1 MRVKQALQP
10 KARDLVILDL
20 LFRYFRFPAGF
31 HYGFPHRAESLQNG
45 CGVRVRID
53 QYPQQLL
60 MRLQLRTLLVYLPL
74 QTVKHR
80 AYFEWK
86 AFSG

>member
-1 MRVKQALQP
+1 MRVKETRQP
-10 KARDLVILDL
+10 KARNFVILDL

-31 HYGFPHRAESLQNG
+31 HYGFPHCAESLQNG
-45 CGVRVRID
+45 CGVWVRID
-53 QYPQQLL
+53 QNPQQFLV
-60 MRLQLRTLLVYLPL
+60 RLYLRTLVVYLPL